1 MNFCIFLFFYITA
14 FYAVGEVRPDS
25 IYAFNI
31 CLLSTFSNTV
41 ICWIAILLSFWRR
54 SCCGMPSLIK
64 TALRFSILLKQ
75 INWLIVA

>member
-14 FYAVGEVRPDS
+14 FYAVGASVLF
-25 IYAFNI
+25 YAFNI

-41 ICWIAILLSFWRR
+41 ICWIAIWLSFWRR
-54 SCCGMPSLIK
+54 SPCGRPSLMN
-64 TALRFSILLKQ
+64 TAFRFSILLKQ